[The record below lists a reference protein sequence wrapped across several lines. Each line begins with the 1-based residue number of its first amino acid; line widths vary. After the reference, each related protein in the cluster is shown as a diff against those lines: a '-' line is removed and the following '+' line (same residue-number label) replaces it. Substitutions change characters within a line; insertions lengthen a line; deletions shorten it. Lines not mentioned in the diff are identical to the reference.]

1 MEGSEMHL
9 LIRTNVLELKVLF
22 CLIDPTHRVFTI
34 ELWKVQLMMMVVRV
48 IVVIGSESV
57 RRI

>member
-22 CLIDPTHRVFTI
+22 CLVYPTHWVFII
-34 ELWKVQLMMMVVRV
+34 ELWKVQLKVMVVRV

>member
-1 MEGSEMHL
+1 MHL
-9 LIRTNVLELKVLF
+9 LIKTNVLELKVLF
-22 CLIDPTHRVFTI
+22 CLIDPTHWVFTI
-34 ELWKVQLMMMVVRV
+34 ELWKVQLMVMVVRV

>member
-22 CLIDPTHRVFTI
+22 YLVDPTHWVFTI
-34 ELWKVQLMMMVVRV
+34 ELWKVQLMVIVVRV